1 LIENGLVNTLKMMVL
16 AFYCAVRPDWAYSHT
31 VNEMVAAVILAF
43 ALVAVAQ
50 FWVIWWRATVGSV
63 AASPLSDKI
72 RAAAALEGD
81 TVRANDFQ
89 TILSLNET
97 CPSLKKDSNGLG
109 TVRAYYRVMNG
120 VGRIFSA
127 IPTVAEWAQNEMATC
142 ARYAA
147 VCVDQRMQRTRTIWA
162 EMRSY

>member
-1 LIENGLVNTLKMMVL
+1 
-16 AFYCAVRPDWAYSHT
+16 
-31 VNEMVAAVILAF
+31 MVATIILAF

-50 FWVIWWRATVGSV
+50 FWMTWWRATVGSV
-63 AASPLSDKI
+63 AASPLSDRM

-81 TVRANDFQ
+81 VVRGIDFQ
-89 TILSLNET
+89 TMLTLYET

-109 TVRAYYRVMNG
+109 PVRAYYRVVNG
-120 VGRIFSA
+120 LSRMFSA
-127 IPTVAEWAQNEMATC
+127 IPAVSEWAQNEMATC

-147 VCVDQRMQRTRTIWA
+147 VCVDQRMQRTRTMLA

>member
-1 LIENGLVNTLKMMVL
+1 MAYYEVLMVL
-16 AFYCAVRPDWAYSHT
+16 MFYCTLRLAPAYSRT
-31 VNEMVAAVILAF
+31 VNDMIAAFILAF
-43 ALVAVAQ
+43 ALMAVAQ
-50 FWVIWWRATVGSV
+50 FWMSWWRATVSSV

-81 TVRANDFQ
+81 ALSGNDFQ
-89 TILSLNET
+89 TFLTLYET

-109 TVRAYYRVMNG
+109 SVRTYYRVVNG
-120 VGRIFSA
+120 LARMFSA
-127 IPTVAEWAQNEMATC
+127 IPAVAEWAQNEMATC

-147 VCVDQRMQRTRTIWA
+147 VCVDQRMQRTHAVLA